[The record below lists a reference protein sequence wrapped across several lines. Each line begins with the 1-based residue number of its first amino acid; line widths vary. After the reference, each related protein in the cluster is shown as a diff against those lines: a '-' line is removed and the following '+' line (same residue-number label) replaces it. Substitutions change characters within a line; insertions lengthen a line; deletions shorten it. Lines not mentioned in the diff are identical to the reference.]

1 MAISIPA
8 AVSTVL
14 TTLQADLR
22 SNKTLATNTA
32 SRPSPPYALGNR
44 IADFIGLLSDLIDS
58 GTLTGVGIHTAAD
71 STNTISAADA
81 SDQAT
86 ANTLLNE
93 LKTDYNAHR
102 AIVGSSEHIGA
113 DATNTVTAADAT
125 NLATSITLV
134 NEIKAAYNAH
144 LALNGATG
152 HYGPDIVNTVSV
164 ADAADLAGV
173 IALANAIKAAYTAH
187 IANIKA
193 GSPKSVVDNAA
204 FTGTDA
210 LVGATIT
217 FAAATTTTALQ
228 GLSRKVVG
236 STANVL
242 YLDRV
247 LPTSPVVGDTFTL
260 DYTVVD
266 AELETLRG
274 GKSLGDS
281 QSNPYGSG
289 PALANALLKMI
300 AGLGATPSSYLD
312 AAAAEPFGLF
322 SPHGAGG
329 GQWGHGG
336 GDILAV
342 LLEEAKDAV
351 AAYTVPA

>member
-8 AVSTVL
+8 AVDAVL
-14 TTLQADLR
+14 TALQADLR
-22 SNKTLATNTA
+22 PNVDATTNTA

-44 IADFIGLLSDLIDS
+44 VADFLGLLSDLVDS
-58 GTLTGVGIHTAAD
+58 GTLTGVGIHA
-71 STNTISAADA
+71 AADA
-81 SDQAT
+81 TNVIAAADATDQGT

-93 LKTDYNAHR
+93 LKTDFNAHR
-102 AIVGSSEHIGA
+102 VIVGSSEHIGA
-113 DATNTVTAADAT
+113 DVTNTVTAADAT
-125 NLATSITLV
+125 DLATSITLV

-152 HYGPDIVNTVSV
+152 HYGPDVVNTVPV

-173 IALANAIKAAYTAH
+173 VALANAIKVAYTAH
-187 IANIKA
+187 IANISA
-193 GSPKSVVDNAA
+193 GSLTSVVDNGA

-217 FAAATTTTALQ
+217 FAAATTTADLQ
-228 GLSRKVVG
+228 GLSRTVVG
-236 STANVL
+236 SSANVL
-242 YLDRV
+242 YLNTP
-247 LPTSPVVGDTFTL
+247 LPTSPAIGDTFTL
-260 DYTVVD
+260 AYTVID
-266 AELETLRG
+266 TDLASLRG
-274 GKSLGDS
+274 GKNLGDS
-281 QSNPYGSG
+281 QSNPYGNG

-336 GDILAV
+336 GDILAA
-342 LLEEAKDAV
+342 LLEEARDAV
-351 AAYTVPA
+351 AAYTAPA